1 MTLQAFKHWR
11 RFEVDAR
18 NVAWLTLD
26 KRGASTNVL
35 SAEVLEELD
44 GMLDEISAAAPAGMV
59 IVSGKENGF
68 IAGADVREFTQLS
81 DGSEAAALVARGQA
95 IVDRL
100 EALPFPTV
108 ARIHGFCLGGG
119 LELALACRYRIALDD
134 PKTRLGLPEVLLGI
148 HPGFGG
154 TVRLT
159 RLIGAPLAMDLMLSG
174 RTVDARRALRLGFVD
189 RVVPLRQLDRAASSL
204 AVQKVQ
210 GRRATVLPL
219 LTNHPLVR
227 PPLAW
232 YLRREASK
240 KVDPSHYPAPFALI
254 DLWRQHGHDPK
265 RMLAE
270 ESRSV
275 AQLITGETAKSLARL
290 FFLRE
295 RVRMWGRSS
304 DFTPRHVHVIGAGTM
319 GGDIAAWCALRGF
332 KVTLQD
338 RAPELIAPALK
349 RAYALFSKR
358 LSDPRERQ
366 GALDRLIPDHEGR
379 QLQRADLIIEAIV
392 EDLPA
397 KQTLYQQIEPQLK
410 RGAFVATNTSSIPLE
425 RLQEAFNDSTH
436 LVGLHFFN
444 PVAKMPLVEVIGGS
458 ASGDDLV
465 AKAAVFVKAIDRLP
479 LPVKSAP
486 GFLINRILMPYLLES
501 VHLLEEGVRPAAID
515 HAACGFG
522 MPMGPL
528 ELADTV
534 GLDVC
539 LSVGQ
544 ILGKSK
550 GLTIPARLRQLVDQ
564 GHLGRK
570 TGQGFYRYKKGERK
584 RARFPKIAENAL
596 IVDRLILPMLNES
609 MACLRERVVED
620 ADLLDAGMVFGTGFA
635 PFRGGPMHYLARRGK
650 AEIIARLHEFEG
662 RYGQRFVPDTGWDSL
677 SG

>member
-1 MTLQAFKHWR
+1 MTPQVFKHW
-11 RFEVDAR
+11 RFEVDAC
-18 NVAWLTLD
+18 NVLWLTLD
-26 KRGASTNVL
+26 KQDASTNVL
-35 SAEVLEELD
+35 SAEVLEELESVLD
-44 GMLDEISAAAPAGMV
+44 GISAAVPAGMV
-59 IVSGKENGF
+59 ILSAKANGF
-68 IAGADVREFTQLS
+68 IAGADVSEFTQLS

-95 IVDRL
+95 IFERL

-119 LELALACRYRIALDD
+119 LELALACRYRIALED

-159 RLIGAPLAMDLMLSG
+159 RLIGAPSAMNLMLSG
-174 RTVDARRALRLGFVD
+174 RTVDARGALRLGIVD
-189 RVVPLRQLDRAASSL
+189 RVVPLRQLDRAVSSL
-204 AVQKVQ
+204 ALQKAQ
-210 GRRATVLPL
+210 ARRAAVLPL
-219 LTNHPLVR
+219 LTNHPLAR

-232 YLRREASK
+232 YLRREARK
-240 KVDPSHYPAPFALI
+240 KADPSHYPAPFALI
-254 DLWRQHGHDPK
+254 DLWHQHGHDPE

-270 ESRSV
+270 EGRSV
-275 AQLITGETAKSLARL
+275 AQLITGETARNLVRL

-295 RVRMWGRSS
+295 RVRSWGGSS
-304 DFTPRHVHVIGAGTM
+304 EFAPQHVHVIGAGTM

-338 RAPELIAPALK
+338 RAPDLIAPALK
-349 RAYALFSKR
+349 RAFALFSKR
-358 LSDPRERQ
+358 LRDPRERQ
-366 GALDRLIPDHEGR
+366 GAMDRLIPDHQGR

-392 EDLPA
+392 EDLQA

-410 RGAFVATNTSSIPLE
+410 AGAFVATNTSSIPLE
-425 RLQEAFNDSTH
+425 RLRQAFSDSTR

-444 PVAKMPLVEVIGGS
+444 PVAKMPLVEVIGGW
-458 ASGDDLV
+458 ANGDKLA

-501 VHLLEEGVRPAAID
+501 VHLLDEGVRADAID
-515 HAACGFG
+515 GAARGFG

-544 ILGKSK
+544 ILGESK
-550 GLTIPARLRQLVDQ
+550 GFTIPVRLRELVDQ

-570 TGQGFYRYKKGERK
+570 TGQGFFQYKKGERK
-584 RARFPKIAENAL
+584 RARSPEIADNAL

-620 ADLLDAGMVFGTGFA
+620 ADLLDAGIVFGTGFA
-635 PFRGGPMHYLARRGK
+635 PFRGGPMHYLGRRGK
-650 AEIIARLHEFEG
+650 AEIIARLRELEG
-662 RYGQRFVPDTGWDSL
+662 RYGQRFAPDPGWDSL
-677 SG
+677 SV

>member
-1 MTLQAFKHWR
+1 MTPQVFKHW
-11 RFEVDAR
+11 RFEVDAC

-35 SAEVLEELD
+35 STEVLEELD
-44 GMLDEISAAAPAGMV
+44 RVLDEISAATAAGMV
-59 IVSGKENGF
+59 ILSAKANGF
-68 IAGADVREFTQLS
+68 IAGADVSEFTQLS

-95 IVDRL
+95 IFERL

-134 PKTRLGLPEVLLGI
+134 RKTRLGLPEVLLGI

-174 RTVDARRALRLGFVD
+174 RILDARRALRLGVVD
-189 RVVPLRQLDRAASSL
+189 GVVPLRQLDRAVCSL
-204 AVQKVQ
+204 ALKKAQA
-210 GRRATVLPL
+210 RRASVFGR

-232 YLRREASK
+232 YLRREAK
-240 KVDPSHYPAPFALI
+240 KKADPSHYPAPFALI
-254 DLWRQHGHDPK
+254 DLWHRHGHDPK
-265 RMLAE
+265 RMLVE
-270 ESRSV
+270 EGRSV
-275 AQLITGETAKSLARL
+275 AQLITGETAQNLVRL

-295 RVRMWGRSS
+295 RVRSWGRSS
-304 DFTPRHVHVIGAGTM
+304 EFAPRHVHVIGAGTM

-358 LSDPRERQ
+358 LRDRPERQ
-366 GALDRLIPDHEGR
+366 GAMDRLIPDHQGR

-392 EDLPA
+392 EDLQA

-410 RGAFVATNTSSIPLE
+410 PEAFVATNTSSIPLE
-425 RLQEAFNDSTH
+425 RLRQAFSDSTR

-444 PVAKMPLVEVIGGS
+444 PVAKMPLVEVVGGS
-458 ASGDDLV
+458 ANGDELV

-501 VHLLEEGVRPAAID
+501 VHLLEEGVPAAAVD

-539 LSVGQ
+539 LYVGQ
-544 ILGKSK
+544 ILGESK
-550 GLTIPARLRQLVDQ
+550 GFTIPARLRELVEQ
-564 GHLGRK
+564 GRLGRK
-570 TGQGFYRYKKGERK
+570 TGQGFFQYKRGERK
-584 RARFPKIAENAL
+584 RASPPKIADNAL

-609 MACLRERVVED
+609 IACLRELVVED

-635 PFRGGPMHYLARRGK
+635 PFRGGPMHYLASRGK
-650 AEIIARLHEFEG
+650 AEIIARLREFAG
-662 RYGQRFVPDTGWDSL
+662 SYGQRFAPDPGWDSL

>member
-1 MTLQAFKHWR
+1 MTTQAFKHWR
-11 RFEVDAR
+11 FDVDAR

-26 KRGASTNVL
+26 KQDASTNVL
-35 SAEVLEELD
+35 SGDVLEELNR
-44 GMLDEISAAAPAGMV
+44 MLDEISAAAPAGMV
-59 IVSGKENGF
+59 IVSAKANGF
-68 IAGADVREFTQLS
+68 IAGADVGEFTQLS
-81 DGSEAAALVARGQA
+81 DESEAAALVARGQS
-95 IVDRL
+95 IFDRL

-159 RLIGAPLAMDLMLSG
+159 RLTGAPLAMDLMLSG
-174 RTVDARRALRLGFVD
+174 RTLDARQALRSGVVD
-189 RVVPLRQLDRAASSL
+189 RVVPLRQLDRAVSSL
-204 AVQKVQ
+204 ALRKGR
-210 GRRATVLPL
+210 GRRATVFGR
-219 LTNHPLVR
+219 LTNYPLVR
-227 PPLAW
+227 PVLAW
-232 YLRREASK
+232 YLRREVRK
-240 KVDPSHYPAPFALI
+240 KAEPSHYPAPFALI

-270 ESRSV
+270 EGRSI
-275 AQLITGETAKSLARL
+275 AQLITGETSQNLVRL

-295 RVRMWGRSS
+295 RVRSWGRSS
-304 DFTPRHVHVIGAGTM
+304 DFAPRHVHVIGAGTM

-358 LSDPRERQ
+358 LRDPHERQ
-366 GALDRLIPDHEGR
+366 WAMDRLIPDHQGR
-379 QLQRADLIIEAIV
+379 QVQRADLIIEAIV
-392 EDLPA
+392 EDLKA

-410 RGAFVATNTSSIPLE
+410 REAFVATNTSSLPLE
-425 RLQEAFNDSTH
+425 RLQQAFNDSTR

-458 ASGDDLV
+458 ANGDDLV
-465 AKAAVFVKAIDRLP
+465 AKAVVFVKAIDRLP

-501 VHLLEEGVRPAAID
+501 VHLLEEGVPADAID
-515 HAACGFG
+515 HAARSFG
-522 MPMGPL
+522 MPVGPL

-539 LSVGQ
+539 LSVGR
-544 ILGKSK
+544 ILGEGKA
-550 GLTIPARLRQLVDQ
+550 LTIPARLRELVDQ
-564 GHLGRK
+564 GRLGRK
-570 TGQGFYRYKKGERK
+570 TGQGFFRYKKGERK
-584 RARFPKIAENAL
+584 RPPPPEIADNAL

-609 MACLRERVVED
+609 TACLRERVVED

-650 AEIIARLHEFEG
+650 AEIIARLHELEG
-662 RYGQRFVPDTGWDSL
+662 RYGQRFAPDPGWDSL
-677 SG
+677 SD